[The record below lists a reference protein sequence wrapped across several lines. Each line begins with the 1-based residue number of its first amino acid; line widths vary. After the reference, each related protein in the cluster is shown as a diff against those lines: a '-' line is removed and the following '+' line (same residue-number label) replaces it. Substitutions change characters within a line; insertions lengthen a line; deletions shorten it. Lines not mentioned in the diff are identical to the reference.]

1 MESLQLYNTREFG
14 EIQNTS
20 LVLKIDKAMKMRMQ
34 IDLKPKKEL
43 TSASKE
49 PISSASKMLNND
61 HPEADSYKEK
71 KLVVDILFSIR
82 F

>member
-1 MESLQLYNTREFG
+1 
-14 EIQNTS
+14 
-20 LVLKIDKAMKMRMQ
+20 MKMRMQ